1 MKLSEA
7 VKMSNAIY
15 SISDKNK
22 IAISEVRL
30 AVVNN
35 LIALM
40 PHVEIY
46 EKKVKMLNEQFSSE
60 DLKQAEQ
67 EFAQVRSDYEKEKDE
82 AKKKELFDK
91 VQILYVRVQNLK
103 APFNSEYN
111 KAMEKISDEVFELKL
126 DKVKVEDFDKATDKL
141 ELPVSALADLRF
153 MFINK
158 DKK

>member
-7 VKMSNAIY
+7 VKMSNSIY

-22 IAISEVRL
+22 ITNSEVRL

-35 LIALM
+35 LITLM
-40 PHVEIY
+40 QSVEVY

-82 AKKKELFDK
+82 EKKKELFDK

-103 APFNSEYN
+103 APFSAEYN
-111 KAMEKISDEVFELKL
+111 KAMEKISSEEVKITL
-126 DKVKVEDFDKATDKL
+126 DKVKIEDFDKATDKL

-153 MFINK
+153 MFIA
-158 DKK
+158 KK